1 MPSNLCTF
9 VLCVLNLVLGWLA
22 GRHLLLTSDSE
33 VSESIRW
40 GLFSGEMLFAVT
52 WISLGPCQLHRRIIT
67 TLNWGLCLSIST
79 WVGFLIGSGWSAW
92 AYRTEFGYVAT
103 QLPIAVFIA
112 STPLLLFR
120 IQNLLVFGHEQDAR
134 SQGPSDV
141 ASLLVATLLIAI
153 PLAVRGFSQ
162 VRIADDLFWACMF
175 GFLSAILV
183 FPIVP
188 LIVIAYFR
196 EKLNFLWMVAPIV
209 TFVALSQLVAAM
221 FPVPSGGGSYI
232 ANREAAIF
240 VFVAVAV
247 ASILC
252 FEKRLQGYRIQRKA
266 K

>member
-1 MPSNLCTF
+1 MPSNLSTF
-9 VLCVLNLVLGWLA
+9 VLCALNLLLGWLS
-22 GRHLLLTSDSE
+22 GCNLLLAPDGD

-40 GLFSGEMLFAVT
+40 GFFSAEMLFAVT

-79 WVGFLIGSGWSAW
+79 WLGYLIGSGWSAW
-92 AYRTEFGYVAT
+92 AYRTEFGYVVT
-103 QLPIAVFIA
+103 QMPIAVLIA
-112 STPLLLFR
+112 SAPLLLFR
-120 IQNLLVFGHEQDAR
+120 FKNLLVFAREQDAR
-134 SQGPSDV
+134 SQGPSDI

-162 VRIADDLFWACMF
+162 VRISEDLLWATVF

-196 EKLNFLWMVAPIV
+196 EKLNFFWTLVPIV
-209 TFVALSQLVAAM
+209 TFVTLSQLIAAM
-221 FPVPSGGGSYI
+221 FPLPSGGGSYI
-232 ANREAAIF
+232 ARREAAIF
-240 VFVAVAV
+240 VLVSVTV
-247 ASILC
+247 ASLLC
-252 FEKRLQGYRIQRKA
+252 FEKRLQGYRLQSKA